1 MLKSGILPRPV
12 LAFRKGTSIH
22 PFKALG
28 SGFCPLTEMRK
39 LTVKFCSAAKVSGE
53 MKDLAKAL
61 DGGYG
66 LYRGFSWTFC
76 TDFEYYF
83 EEVAGEDELE
93 KISPEG
99 ADVTVYAVPDESY
112 VPEDRD
118 YYIPLKQLTAGAG
131 EPTQMVNYSTLRRA
145 SRNPYILFNLALNIY
160 GKAGGKAWGIAGG
173 LEGEVHVGVD
183 VAGNYAVATLL
194 TDTSRPDVTWE
205 YEANPAVEIA
215 ESLDMLM
222 YRIAVE
228 NEEKFRHARD
238 IVVYRD
244 GAAHW
249 SEVKRLRG
257 VFARLKMEGIVPPE
271 AGYSL
276 VEVRKR
282 IAPRI
287 YRVAGDKILNPIKG
301 TYLLLGKNTAI
312 VATSGAPERPLPS
325 LSGLVRPLAIR
336 LVDTSNWET
345 GILSLA
351 RNVYWLA
358 QLHWGSAF
366 TTPRLPITTLYAH
379 KIARFLSIGAYPH
392 QNLKDKLWFL

>member
-1 MLKSGILPRPV
+1 M
-12 LAFRKGTSIH
+12 
-22 PFKALG
+22 
-28 SGFCPLTEMRK
+28 E
-39 LTVKFCSAAKVSGE
+39 
-53 MKDLAKAL
+53 D
-61 DGGYG
+61 
-66 LYRGFSWTFC
+66 
-76 TDFEYYF
+76 
-83 EEVAGEDELE
+83 VASEDELE
-93 KISPEG
+93 KVSPGG
-99 ADVTVYAVPDESY
+99 ADVTVYAVPDETY

-118 YYIPLKQLTAGAG
+118 YYIPLKQLTASAG
-131 EPTQMVNYSTLRRA
+131 ELTQMINYSTLQRG

-160 GKAGGKAWGIAGG
+160 GKAGGKAWGIAGK
-173 LEGEVHVGVD
+173 LEGDVHIGVD
-183 VAGNYAVATLL
+183 IAGNYAVAALL
-194 TDTSRPDVTWE
+194 TDPGRPEVTWE
-205 YEANPAVEIA
+205 YEANPAVEVA
-215 ESLDMLM
+215 EVLDTLI
-222 YRIAVE
+222 YRIAAE
-228 NEEKFRHARD
+228 NEEKFRHASN

-249 SEVKRLRG
+249 SEVEKLRDA
-257 VFARLKMEGIVPPE
+257 FTRLKMDGIIPQE

-287 YRVAGDKILNPIKG
+287 YRAAGDKILNPIKG

-325 LSGLVRPLAIR
+325 LSGLVRPLALR

-345 GILSLA
+345 DILSLA

-392 QNLKDKLWFL
+392 QNLKNKLWFL